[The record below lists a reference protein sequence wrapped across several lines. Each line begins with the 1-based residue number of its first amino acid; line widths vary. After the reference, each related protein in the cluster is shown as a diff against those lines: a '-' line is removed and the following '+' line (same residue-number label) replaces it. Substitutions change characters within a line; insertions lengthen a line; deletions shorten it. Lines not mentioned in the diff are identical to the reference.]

1 MSNIENKN
9 VNKDVIYDENN
20 GLYYTKI
27 GDYYYPNIVV
37 DNTEKGT
44 LSKYGRAR
52 LRYLKEYNKGLYTE
66 LLMTGKLTEHLK
78 EKCFDGFISE
88 SSFFRM
94 CILNKEI
101 KEKPDEKFYDTLEQL
116 RGIATNINQIARVAN
131 QTRAI
136 DIDSLKE
143 FEKEVK
149 DIISDLR
156 KKYL

>member
-27 GDYYYPNIVV
+27 GDYYYPNIAVES
-37 DNTEKGT
+37 TEKVT

-78 EKCFDGFISE
+78 
-88 SSFFRM
+88 
-94 CILNKEI
+94 
-101 KEKPDEKFYDTLEQL
+101 
-116 RGIATNINQIARVAN
+116 
-131 QTRAI
+131 
-136 DIDSLKE
+136 DIDLNSEQKVHSIIQDMAKKDGIPVYFDDTKIKQLE
-143 FEKEVK
+143 WVK
-149 DIISDLR
+149 CMNNYKNIAEEIVNNELIFF
-156 KKYL
+156 